1 MSATPASH
9 LPPQSRLEIRAMM
22 LGVVTSTILA
32 AAIVIAGLKAGITP
46 GVSPLV
52 VLLAWAVFARSL
64 PTSGAHLVL
73 NQAQVTGSA
82 GVAVTA
88 GIIFTAPLLPI
99 LSRAQGLPYDG
110 LPLFKLMG
118 ASLAGALIGFGYV
131 GLNAR
136 RMLSDSSLPAP
147 EARACEAMIRVA
159 THQYN
164 GPNETSSAATVA
176 LDGRLLDSRKPR
188 LMRSLIPGVL
198 HGFAAPLLATIGLA
212 ASKIT
217 VLSLS
222 FAQSA
227 RSVEFKLPYM
237 PIYFGIGGLLSLGT
251 AIAAF
256 LGTLIRLSADA
267 GLASVSTSSAHWP
280 DTSLRWIGG
289 GAMTVAVL
297 WSMVRLGV
305 GQRFPHDDHGPPI
318 HPHTLDFSARTR
330 KRLIL
335 AIATGSVLLLVGI
348 VALSG
353 LSVFSISLA
362 VSVTVLA
369 AFLVALGAFLSL
381 QIGSSASPVSG
392 AIFLMTLALCALA
405 LAAGRGQSAADL
417 ELMTLVLVA
426 ACVAVATSNDTSQ
439 DYRTLQLS
447 NVPIARGFVGQLL
460 GLLAAVVIVPLT
472 IVLAERAFGLGGD
485 ALPAPQGQLFATVVE
500 GMLFERQLPW
510 RPILVGALIGAAAVG
525 LEIAGK
531 KRHATIPAMALAV
544 GLYLPP
550 ELGVGLLLGAL
561 ARYAGDRA
569 KIERSESILTAG
581 GLITGA
587 ALFDLLI
594 GVAMLGGVSLTSLK
608 VFSLPP
614 TVLNVVAC
622 GGIAWVMWLL
632 YRSAHGR
639 RTHASS
645 DVSS

>member
-1 MSATPASH
+1 MRSTSVSPLPAKG
-9 LPPQSRLEIRAMM
+9 RLEVRAMV
-22 LGVVTSTILA
+22 LGVLTSTILA

-52 VLLAWAVFARSL
+52 VLLAWAVFSRSL
-64 PTSGAHLVL
+64 RTTDAHLVL

-82 GVAVTA
+82 GAAVTA
-88 GIIFTAPLLPI
+88 GVIFTAPLLPI
-99 LSRAQGLPYDG
+99 LSHAQGLPYNG

-136 RMLSDSSLPAP
+136 RVLSDSSLPAP
-147 EARACEAMIRVA
+147 EARACDAMVRVA
-159 THQYN
+159 TGQYDDPSDE
-164 GPNETSSAATVA
+164 PNATTVSFDGRA
-176 LDGRLLDSRKPR
+176 LDTQKPR
-188 LMRSLIPGVL
+188 LMRSLVPGVL
-198 HGFAAPLLATIGLA
+198 HGFAAPLLATLGLA

-217 VLSLS
+217 IASLSLT
-222 FAQSA
+222 QSA
-227 RSVEFKLPYM
+227 RSVELKLPYM

-251 AIAAF
+251 AVAAF
-256 LGTLIRLSADA
+256 AGTLVRLCADVSLA
-267 GLASVSTSSAHWP
+267 NASVSPEIWP
-280 DTSLRWIGG
+280 STSLRWIGG

-297 WSMVRLGV
+297 WSMIRLAI
-305 GQRFPHDDHGPPI
+305 GQRFSRTEPLPSI
-318 HPHTLDFSARTR
+318 HPHTLDFNGRTR
-330 KRLIL
+330 RKLIASI
-335 AIATGSVLLLVGI
+335 AIGSTVLLLGI
-348 VALSG
+348 VALGGFSAF
-353 LSVFSISLA
+353 SVSLA
-362 VSVTVLA
+362 VAVTILA

-405 LAAGRGQSAADL
+405 LVAGRGQSAADL

-447 NVPIARGFVGQLL
+447 NVPISRGFLGQLL
-460 GLLAAVVIVPLT
+460 GLLAAVVVVPLT

-510 RPILVGALIGAAAVG
+510 RPIGIGALIGLAAVT
-525 LEIAGK
+525 LEILGK
-531 KRHATIPAMALAV
+531 VRRITIPAMALAV
-544 GLYLPP
+544 GLYLPA
-550 ELGVGLLLGAL
+550 ELGVGLVLGAL

-569 KIERSESILTAG
+569 NIERSESILTAG

-594 GVAMLGGVSLTSLK
+594 GIVMLGGVSLTTLQI
-608 VFSLPP
+608 FSLPP
-614 TVLNVVAC
+614 TVLNLVAC
-622 GGIAWVMWLL
+622 GGIAAVMWLL
-632 YRSAHGR
+632 YRSARGR
-639 RTHASS
+639 SR
-645 DVSS
+645 